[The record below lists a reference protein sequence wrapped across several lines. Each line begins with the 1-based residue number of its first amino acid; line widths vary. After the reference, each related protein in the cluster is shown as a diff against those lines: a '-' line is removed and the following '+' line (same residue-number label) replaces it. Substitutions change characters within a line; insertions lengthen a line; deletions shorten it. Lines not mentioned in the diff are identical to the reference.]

1 MTEKPTK
8 VTYALSLSNCLPVPL
23 FDSAMT
29 LNVFGMGAH
38 AAGYN
43 GIATASQL
51 SADLIFVLWLASSTP
66 YFATTMSLKNL
77 DFQKHFGADV
87 KTLKNQSQGE
97 RFGEIETLVE
107 KLNDEYVPQNY
118 EKKELAR
125 LVNRELENYLESI
138 TGEVVRTSS
147 RIRKFGFFKVLFPFA
162 LGACSPIDGEI
173 YIFKDTGVFEPHLI
187 THELAHRHG
196 YMKELHAQALA
207 YLALMN
213 SKNPVFMQSANCE
226 RLNRQIMVVNNHDR
240 KQARFFTEN
249 SDLRAELRRDFL
261 KLMKKRGIYESVVS
275 LAMLPIYSLRM
286 KLTGQNGLQDYSEG
300 FTNFLYTTGNKINP

>member
-1 MTEKPTK
+1 MEEKLLK
-8 VTYALSLSNCLPVPL
+8 EKYALSLSTFLPVPL

-43 GIATASQL
+43 KIAATSQM
-51 SADLIFVLWLASSTP
+51 SADLLFLLWLASSTP

-87 KTLKNQSQGE
+87 KTLERQSLDG
-97 RFGEIETLVE
+97 RLDEIEALTE

-138 TGEVVRTSS
+138 TGEAVRTSS
-147 RIRKFGFFKVLFPFA
+147 RIRKHGFFQVLFPFA

-196 YMKELHAQALA
+196 YGKELHAQALA

-226 RLNRQIMVVNNHDR
+226 RLNRQIMVVNDCDR
-240 KQARFFTEN
+240 KQARFFTER
-249 SDLRAELRRDFL
+249 SDLRAELRKDFL
-261 KLMKKRGIYESVVS
+261 KLMRRRGIYEGVVS
-275 LAMLPIYSLRM
+275 LAILPLYQLRM
-286 KLTGQNGLQDYSEG
+286 KLTGQNGLQDYAEG